1 MWNIDLNILN
11 GRASGYPP
19 RRVSGAARGGM
30 RARALPRG
38 SIGRGQ
44 TFKIVRIGHGSAAA
58 PGPATSFWYR
68 GAVRAG
74 ILGSDETKA
83 TNKGFRSTVGS
94 SESLLSQTVFG
105 FANRN

>member
-44 TFKIVRIGHGSAAA
+44 PFKILCQVHGSAAA
-58 PGPATSFWYR
+58 PGPATSFWCR